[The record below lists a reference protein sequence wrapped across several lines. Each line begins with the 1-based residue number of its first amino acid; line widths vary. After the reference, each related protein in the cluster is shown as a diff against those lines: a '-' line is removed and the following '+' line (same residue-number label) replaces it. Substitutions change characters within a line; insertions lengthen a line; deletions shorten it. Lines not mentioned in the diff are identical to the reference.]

1 MYNIRTLTENIK
13 FNRTS
18 FSGLFC
24 SGCKVISYLP
34 TVHVYYIYPT
44 VSQSPKQVPNCLKNS
59 GNTQSFVII
68 VFNGVLCEVL
78 TNTIALSHCR
88 STLIRYQKSLIR
100 SMTK

>member
-34 TVHVYYIYPT
+34 TVHVYCIYPSVT
-44 VSQSPKQVPNCLKNS
+44 KSKTSAK
-59 GNTQSFVII
+59 
-68 VFNGVLCEVL
+68 
-78 TNTIALSHCR
+78 LSEE
-88 STLIRYQKSLIR
+88 
-100 SMTK
+100 